1 MGWSDSGESSTI
13 SQLSPYD
20 SDFIYWKWRRKVD
33 EELKKYQYV
42 KDIDVKDAI
51 SLIFSNLK

>member
-1 MGWSDSGESSTI
+1 
-13 SQLSPYD
+13 
-20 SDFIYWKWRRKVD
+20 VD
-33 EELKKYQYV
+33 EELKKYQCV